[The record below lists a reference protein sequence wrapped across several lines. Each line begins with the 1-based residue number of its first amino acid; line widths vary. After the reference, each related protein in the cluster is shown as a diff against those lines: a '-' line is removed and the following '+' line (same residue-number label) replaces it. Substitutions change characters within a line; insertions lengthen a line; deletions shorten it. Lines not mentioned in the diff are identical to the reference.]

1 MKVELVPV
9 FAIDQWWSKVGEGFH
24 EALMATGGDCS
35 AGDLWVQARNGSA
48 FLFVAIDGQD
58 LHGASLF
65 RFENW
70 PTGTRF
76 RNLAVFG
83 NDMADW
89 YDLMKAEAMKAAKA
103 GGAAMYV
110 AEGRRG
116 WERKER
122 GAKVLRYL
130 YEVPIDG

>member
-1 MKVELVPV
+1 MRVELVPV
-9 FAIDQWWSKVGEGFH
+9 HAIDGLWPKLADGFH
-24 EALMATGGDCS
+24 DALMKTGGDCS
-35 AGDLWVQARNGSA
+35 AGDLWTQARAGSA
-48 FLFVAIDGQD
+48 FLFVAHDGTEM
-58 LHGASLF
+58 HGASLF

-83 NDMADW
+83 NNMADW

-103 GGAAMYV
+103 GGATMYA

-116 WERKER
+116 WARKER

-130 YEVPIDG
+130 YEVPVDG